1 MRPLAFAPL
10 LFLLAFGLGC
20 GSSAGEAPAPVAEP
34 SASLSSAATD
44 FNRMRDKVVLGLA
57 TDFRAGTHAGPDGF
71 GLCVRLGMR
80 RVLTR
85 AQLSRLVSV
94 YRRPGGQ
101 AFAAQALNALAAPIG
116 AECGGAKFVPELIGA
131 AEALGGEYP
140 LSRLEIAA
148 RRLGIGYGPY
158 LGVRCA
164 RPGSTHCD
172 QVGIDVVLHREA
184 AAVTAWVGGRRLHL
198 QTPGLHN
205 GVVGRD
211 WVGYLGRVGLDRP
224 ESPFYIPLNGRN
236 PGTWAGYPAVYV
248 PVRLA
253 DRLPERRPGPRHG
266 AAGLSQPG
274 VGMRG
279 ARKAALASLLALGA
293 IGVAGTAFGSADGS
307 SSSRSYGSHR
317 YGFQLELPAGWQP
330 GAARLVP
337 KLLDPL
343 EILSV
348 GTSVLP
354 VGGGG
359 DCDREPVAAIER
371 MRPGDALLSVQ
382 EYTVTAAMR
391 SRIGTGGARLASP
404 PRSGNWSCAGRST
417 DLENGSPRPRTS
429 GPRRCP
435 SPLTAV
441 GSTPSST
448 SGAGR
453 PRRGCARCERS
464 SRACASAAPRPARRP
479 GARRSGAGRPGRAR
493 RAGAAA
499 AGRARP
505 AATRPARRRAA

>member
-1 MRPLAFAPL
+1 MRHLAIAPL
-10 LFLLAFGLGC
+10 LFFLTFGVGC
-20 GSSAGEAPAPVAEP
+20 GSSGSSGGQAPAPVAGS
-34 SASLSSAATD
+34 SAPLSPAATD

-80 RVLTR
+80 RVLSR

-184 AAVTAWVGGRRLHL
+184 AAVTTWVGGRRLHL

-205 GVVGRD
+205 GVAGRD

-253 DRLPERRPGPRHG
+253 IAYPSGDRVLGTVPRVFLSPGWG
-266 AAGLSQPG
+266 
-274 VGMRG
+274 
-279 ARKAALASLLALGA
+279 
-293 IGVAGTAFGSADGS
+293 
-307 SSSRSYGSHR
+307 
-317 YGFQLELPAGWQP
+317 
-330 GAARLVP
+330 
-337 KLLDPL
+337 
-343 EILSV
+343 
-348 GTSVLP
+348 
-354 VGGGG
+354 
-359 DCDREPVAAIER
+359 
-371 MRPGDALLSVQ
+371 
-382 EYTVTAAMR
+382 
-391 SRIGTGGARLASP
+391 
-404 PRSGNWSCAGRST
+404 
-417 DLENGSPRPRTS
+417 
-429 GPRRCP
+429 
-435 SPLTAV
+435 
-441 GSTPSST
+441 
-448 SGAGR
+448 
-453 PRRGCARCERS
+453 
-464 SRACASAAPRPARRP
+464 
-479 GARRSGAGRPGRAR
+479 
-493 RAGAAA
+493 
-499 AGRARP
+499 
-505 AATRPARRRAA
+505 

>member
-1 MRPLAFAPL
+1 MRRLAFAQLP
-10 LFLLAFGLGC
+10 FLLVLGVGC
-20 GSSAGEAPAPVAEP
+20 GSSASEAPAPVAGP
-34 SASLSSAATD
+34 SAPLSSAATD

-80 RVLTR
+80 RVLTH

-101 AFAAQALNALAAPIG
+101 AFAAQALNVLAAPIG
-116 AECGGAKFVPELIGA
+116 AECGGAKFIPELIGA
-131 AEALGGEYP
+131 AEALGGKYP

-211 WVGYLGRVGLDRP
+211 WVGYLPRVGLDRP

-253 DRLPERRPGPRHG
+253 IAYPSGDRVLGTVPRVFLSPGWG
-266 AAGLSQPG
+266 
-274 VGMRG
+274 
-279 ARKAALASLLALGA
+279 
-293 IGVAGTAFGSADGS
+293 
-307 SSSRSYGSHR
+307 
-317 YGFQLELPAGWQP
+317 
-330 GAARLVP
+330 
-337 KLLDPL
+337 
-343 EILSV
+343 
-348 GTSVLP
+348 
-354 VGGGG
+354 
-359 DCDREPVAAIER
+359 
-371 MRPGDALLSVQ
+371 
-382 EYTVTAAMR
+382 
-391 SRIGTGGARLASP
+391 
-404 PRSGNWSCAGRST
+404 
-417 DLENGSPRPRTS
+417 
-429 GPRRCP
+429 
-435 SPLTAV
+435 
-441 GSTPSST
+441 
-448 SGAGR
+448 
-453 PRRGCARCERS
+453 
-464 SRACASAAPRPARRP
+464 
-479 GARRSGAGRPGRAR
+479 
-493 RAGAAA
+493 
-499 AGRARP
+499 
-505 AATRPARRRAA
+505 

>member
-1 MRPLAFAPL
+1 MLSRRF
-10 LFLLAFGLGC
+10 FSFSRS
-20 GSSAGEAPAPVAEP
+20 GSAAASSGSEAPAPVAGS
-34 SASLSSAATD
+34 SAPLSPAATD

-94 YRRPGGQ
+94 YRRPGGK

-211 WVGYLGRVGLDRP
+211 WVGYLARVGLDRP

-253 DRLPERRPGPRHG
+253 IAYPSGDRVLGTLPRVFLSPGWG
-266 AAGLSQPG
+266 
-274 VGMRG
+274 
-279 ARKAALASLLALGA
+279 
-293 IGVAGTAFGSADGS
+293 
-307 SSSRSYGSHR
+307 
-317 YGFQLELPAGWQP
+317 
-330 GAARLVP
+330 
-337 KLLDPL
+337 
-343 EILSV
+343 
-348 GTSVLP
+348 
-354 VGGGG
+354 
-359 DCDREPVAAIER
+359 
-371 MRPGDALLSVQ
+371 
-382 EYTVTAAMR
+382 
-391 SRIGTGGARLASP
+391 
-404 PRSGNWSCAGRST
+404 
-417 DLENGSPRPRTS
+417 
-429 GPRRCP
+429 
-435 SPLTAV
+435 
-441 GSTPSST
+441 
-448 SGAGR
+448 
-453 PRRGCARCERS
+453 
-464 SRACASAAPRPARRP
+464 
-479 GARRSGAGRPGRAR
+479 
-493 RAGAAA
+493 
-499 AGRARP
+499 
-505 AATRPARRRAA
+505 